1 VKRAKIH
8 LTDCVKVFDPY
19 VKIYKEILK
28 DRLCIINLLFFLCL
42 LFSFCQDSGF
52 ASSLENSG
60 LEKMESKIYL
70 VPVGDIEKSILESLA
85 KELEKTFGCVA
96 EIHKRKSL
104 PQETYN
110 ERRRQYSSSQILQK
124 IHSFIE
130 AKKQDKVLAVARVD
144 LYVERLNFV
153 FGEAELGGHF
163 GIISLARLRQSFYG
177 LSENKALFMGRAV
190 KEAVHELGHVYG
202 LEHCSDS
209 RCVMHFSNSLM
220 DTDRKR
226 ASFCARCRQTL
237 EKINLRH

>member
-1 VKRAKIH
+1 
-8 LTDCVKVFDPY
+8 
-19 VKIYKEILK
+19 
-28 DRLCIINLLFFLCL
+28 LFSCL
-42 LFSFCQDSGF
+42 LFPFCQDGGF
-52 ASSLENSG
+52 APSLENSG

-70 VPVGDIEKSILESLA
+70 VPVGDIQKSILESMA

-96 EIHKRKSL
+96 EIHERMGL

-124 IHSFIE
+124 IHSFLK
-130 AKKQDKVLAVARVD
+130 AKRQDKVLAIADVD

-163 GIISLARLRQSFYG
+163 AIISLARLRQSFYG
-177 LSENKALFMGRAV
+177 LPENKTLFMERAV

-202 LEHCSDS
+202 LEHCPDS
-209 RCVMHFSNSLM
+209 SCVMHFSNSLM

-226 ASFCARCRQTL
+226 SSFCSRCRQKL

>member
-1 VKRAKIH
+1 
-8 LTDCVKVFDPY
+8 
-19 VKIYKEILK
+19 
-28 DRLCIINLLFFLCL
+28 
-42 LFSFCQDSGF
+42 
-52 ASSLENSG
+52 
-60 LEKMESKIYL
+60 MESKIYL

-96 EIHKRKSL
+96 EIHERMSL

-153 FGEAELGGHF
+153 FGEAELGGRF
-163 GIISLARLRQSFYG
+163 AIISLARLRQSFYG
-177 LSENKALFMGRAV
+177 LPENKALFLERAA

-202 LEHCSDS
+202 LSHCPDS
-209 RCVMHFSNSLM
+209 SCVMYFSNSLM
-220 DTDRKR
+220 DTDKKR
-226 ASFCARCRQTL
+226 GSFCARCRQTL
-237 EKINLRH
+237 ERINLRH